1 MPWLFA
7 RIPYWHLLYVG
18 SDVEAFDVV
27 GVVEVVAEVV
37 L

>member
-7 RIPYWHLLYVG
+7 RVPHWHLFYIR
-18 SDVEAFDVV
+18 SDVEAFNIV